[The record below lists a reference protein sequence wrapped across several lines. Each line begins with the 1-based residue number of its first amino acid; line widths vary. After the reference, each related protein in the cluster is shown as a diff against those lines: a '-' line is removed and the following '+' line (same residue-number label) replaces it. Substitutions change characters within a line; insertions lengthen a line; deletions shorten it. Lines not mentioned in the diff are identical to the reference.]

1 MYTELDAE
9 ADPLALPE
17 LEADP
22 ELDAGPELD
31 AAGAV
36 IFISCAPSLQVVISL
51 TRRGHRWS
59 RRDYT
64 SSARARARA
73 RRPSGRGHRAGGG
86 CGHATAVVCSGRE
99 VTELNHIHHV

>member
-36 IFISCAPSLQVVISL
+36 IFVSCTPSLQVVIS
-51 TRRGHRWS
+51 
-59 RRDYT
+59 Y
-64 SSARARARA
+64 
-73 RRPSGRGHRAGGG
+73 
-86 CGHATAVVCSGRE
+86 
-99 VTELNHIHHV
+99 